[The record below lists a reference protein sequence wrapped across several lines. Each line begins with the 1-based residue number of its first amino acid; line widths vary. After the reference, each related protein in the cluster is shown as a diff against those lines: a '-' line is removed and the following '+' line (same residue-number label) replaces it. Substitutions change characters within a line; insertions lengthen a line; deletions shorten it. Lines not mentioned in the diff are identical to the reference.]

1 MFFENRAHH
10 SRMIAIIILVVMV
23 AINAGVVIAAAAS
36 MTQEE
41 TTVGELTDYNEN
53 NYDAIRLNYTTNKD
67 DFKDLYWLKN
77 GATELYIDT
86 KSNAYGEKVEETST
100 TSEKEEA
107 IDEKALAT
115 YIVETGDSLWKIAEK
130 VYGDGTLYK
139 SLIELNGLKNEYSNI
154 FTGQTIQYYSYQP
167 TASAVSTEYTKLH
180 KDDPKPEK
188 TVTSQVKNGNSGSN
202 MTYQG
207 KFFITGY
214 DPYCVHCC
222 GKANGITAS
231 GTKATV
237 GRTIATSKKYP
248 FGTKLYIE
256 GYGTYIVEDRGVSG
270 NVIDVVAESHE
281 ACYALT
287 KHNVN
292 VYVVND

>member
-1 MFFENRAHH
+1 MFFENHH
-10 SRMIAIIILVVMV
+10 APRHSKLIALLILVMV
-23 AINAGVVIAAAAS
+23 FAVNTGVVLVAAVSTMA
-36 MTQEE
+36 QEE
-41 TTVGELTDYNEN
+41 TTVGELNYSN
-53 NYDAIRLNYTTNKD
+53 NYDAIRLNQFIEGNRS
-67 DFKDLYWLKN
+67 DLSHLKE
-77 GATELYIDT
+77 GAHELYID
-86 KSNAYGEKVEETST
+86 SDLEVREEEVEETT
-100 TSEKEEA
+100 EKEI

-115 YIVETGDSLWKIAEK
+115 YTVQPGDSLWKIAEE
-130 VYGDGTLYK
+130 VYGDGTLYN
-139 SLIELNGLKNEYSNI
+139 SLIDLNGLENEYTNI
-154 FTGQTIQYYSYQP
+154 YAGQTLQYYSYEF
-167 TASAVSTEYTKLH
+167 TAEAVSVQYSSLH

-188 TVTSQVKNGNSGSN
+188 TVTSSAKNGESGSN

-214 DPYCVHCC
+214 DPYCAHCC

-237 GRTIATSKKYP
+237 GRTIAASKKYP

-256 GYGTYIVEDRGVSG
+256 GYGTYVVEDRGVKG

-281 ACYALT
+281 ACYKLT
-287 KHNVN
+287 KHNVD